1 MPESQIFAL
10 PSEVRAP
17 KIGYADIPP
26 GTRHP
31 KTGRYRMP
39 LLPGDVSPKS
49 VPPGQ
54 DPWVSYGVQ
63 SMTNLAASIS
73 DTKALGIWETRQAL
87 IGIGLHPELAQEL
100 TIVVYRAKDAGV
112 DFQDLRSHPDF
123 TAELDA
129 VIERAKDISGA
140 NAARDAGIAMHD
152 EWELRGTSQ
161 QQGGAYNAQ
170 LDQLEA
176 LLDAAG
182 FDRVP
187 ELRERTVRNV
197 TVNAAGRFDDI
208 LLHRKSGKLYMA
220 DLKSKRK
227 KFWTWLEMD
236 AQLAG
241 YARSEWM
248 LEWYSNGTGEPFCR
262 YIPGPVHHVDL
273 TEGVI
278 LHMPSGPDEEGKQ
291 EPRLRRADLTR
302 GWRALQLARQVCDV
316 RSDGKSAGRE
326 RESYWP
332 VG

>member
-1 MPESQIFAL
+1 MTAVSPFAL
-10 PSEVRAP
+10 PSEVRKP
-17 KIGYADIPP
+17 TIGYADIPM

-31 KTGRYRMP
+31 TAGRYKMP
-39 LLPGDVSPKS
+39 ATLPGDVSPKS

-54 DPWVSYGVQ
+54 DPWVSYGIQ

-100 TIVVYRAKDAGV
+100 TIVVYRAKDTGV

-123 TAELDA
+123 GAELDS

-152 EWELRGTSQ
+152 EWERRGTGQ
-161 QQGGAYNAQ
+161 QQGGAFSAQ
-170 LDQLEA
+170 LDQLEE

-208 LLHRKSGKLYMA
+208 LLHRRSGRLVMA

-227 KFWTWLEMD
+227 KFWTWLEMN

-241 YARSEWM
+241 YAYSEWM
-248 LEWYSNGTGEPFCR
+248 LEKGPRDEEVTYV
-262 YIPGPVHHVDL
+262 PGPVHHVDL

-316 RSDGKSAGRE
+316 RSDGKSAAME

>member
-1 MPESQIFAL
+1 MLDSPFAL

-17 KIGYADIPP
+17 KIGYADIPM

-31 KTGRYRMP
+31 TAGRYKMP
-39 LLPGDVSPKS
+39 ATLPGDVSPKS

-54 DPWVSYGVQ
+54 DPWVSYGIQ

-100 TIVVYRAKDAGV
+100 TIVVHRARATGV

-129 VIERAKDISGA
+129 IAERAKDISGA
-140 NAARDAGIAMHD
+140 NDARDAGIAMHD
-152 EWELRGTSQ
+152 EWELRGTG
-161 QQGGAYNAQ
+161 QQGGAFSAQ
-170 LDQLEA
+170 LDQLEQ

-208 LLHRKSGKLYMA
+208 LLHRRSGRLVMA

-248 LEWYSNGTGEPFCR
+248 LEKGPRDEEVTYV
-262 YIPGPVHHVDL
+262 PGPVHHVDL

-302 GWRALQLARQVCDV
+302 GWRALQLARQVCAV

>member
-1 MPESQIFAL
+1 MTAASPFAL
-10 PSEVRAP
+10 PSEVRKP
-17 KIGYADIPP
+17 KIGYADIPM

-31 KTGRYRMP
+31 TAGRYKMP
-39 LLPGDVSPKS
+39 ATLPGDASPKS
-49 VPPGQ
+49 VPPG
-54 DPWVSYGVQ
+54 DEPWVSYGIQ

-73 DTKALGIWETRQAL
+73 DSKALGFWETQQAL
-87 IGIGLHPELAQEL
+87 IGIGLHRELAEEL
-100 TIVVYRAKDAGV
+100 AIVVHRGQAAGV
-112 DFQDLRSHPDF
+112 DFQDLRSYPDF
-123 TAELDA
+123 GAELGA
-129 VIERAKDISGA
+129 IIERAKDIGGA

-152 EWELRGTSQ
+152 EWEMRGTG
-161 QQGGAYNAQ
+161 QQGGAFSAQ

-197 TVNAAGRFDDI
+197 AVNAAGRFDDI
-208 LLHRKSGKLYMA
+208 LLHRKSGRLLMA

-248 LEWYSNGTGEPFCR
+248 LEKGPRDEEVVYV
-262 YIPGPVHHVDL
+262 PGPVHHVDL

>member
-1 MPESQIFAL
+1 MNAASPFAL
-10 PSEVRAP
+10 PSEVRKP
-17 KIGYADIPP
+17 KIGYADIPM

-31 KTGRYRMP
+31 TAGRYKMP
-39 LLPGDVSPKS
+39 ATLPGDASPKS

-54 DPWVSYGVQ
+54 DPWVSYGIQ

-123 TAELDA
+123 GAELDA
-129 VIERAKDISGA
+129 VIERAKDISGG

-152 EWELRGTSQ
+152 EWELRGTG
-161 QQGGAYNAQ
+161 QQGGAFSAQ
-170 LDQLEA
+170 LDQLEQ

-208 LLHRKSGKLYMA
+208 LLHRKSGRLLMA

-241 YARSEWM
+241 YARSEHM
-248 LEWYSNGTGEPFCR
+248 LTPDGMTYEPGG
-262 YIPGPVHHVDL
+262 GPIDYVDL

-278 LHMPSGPDEEGKQ
+278 LHMPSGPNEEGKQ

>member
-1 MPESQIFAL
+1 MTSPFAL

-39 LLPGDVSPKS
+39 LLPGDASPKS

-54 DPWVSYGVQ
+54 DPWVSYGIQ

-123 TAELDA
+123 GAELDA
-129 VIERAKDISGA
+129 IAERAKDISGA

-152 EWELRGTSQ
+152 AWERHGKQVEVAFQFGETEMFSSEIDALTE
-161 QQGGAYNAQ
+161 
-170 LDQLEA
+170 LLEA
-176 LLDAAG
+176 AD
-182 FDRVP
+182 FEIIP
-187 ELRERTVRNV
+187 ELCERTVRNV
-197 TVNAAGRFDDI
+197 AVNAAGRFDNI

-241 YARSEWM
+241 YAYSEHM
-248 LEWYSNGTGEPFCR
+248 LTPDGMTYEPGG
-262 YIPGPVHHVDL
+262 GPIDYVDL

-278 LHMPSGPDEEGKQ
+278 LHMPSGPNEEGKQ

-302 GWRALQLARQVCDV
+302 GWRALQLARQVCEV